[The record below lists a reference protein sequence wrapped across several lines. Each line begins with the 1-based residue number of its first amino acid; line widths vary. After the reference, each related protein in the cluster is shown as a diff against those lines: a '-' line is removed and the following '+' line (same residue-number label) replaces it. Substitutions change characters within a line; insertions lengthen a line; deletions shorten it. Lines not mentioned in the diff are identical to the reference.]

1 MKITPGQ
8 NQVVPVDLPSPLVTQ
23 GTQVK
28 VERVSTPPVP
38 AKTVEKVPSAA
49 GATVAQPINRPTDV
63 TLRRDTNGRVYYV
76 VSDAK
81 SGQEILEVP
90 PKALRDVGQG
100 IEDYLKEAESKAS
113 SHLKVKA

>member
-1 MKITPGQ
+1 MKISAGQDPTTPAAQQ
-8 NQVVPVDLPSPLVTQ
+8 NAPSVPQKPTNAAAQSAT
-23 GTQVK
+23 T
-28 VERVSTPPVP
+28 E
-38 AKTVEKVPSAA
+38 KTSAA
-49 GATVAQPINRPTDV
+49 AAGSANAEIQHQTNV

-100 IEDYLKEAESKAS
+100 IEDYLKQQQSKAS
-113 SHLKVKA
+113 SHVEVKA